1 MRRRR
6 GFSLVELLV
15 VLSSVTVL
23 LSLTAVLLTR
33 AMRSQA
39 ETRHYFES
47 QRHALALSEQFR
59 RDVHA
64 AKSVELD
71 AAALNKNELVRL
83 TLDENGT
90 VAYLR
95 DERGLTRVLTRS
107 DGAIARE
114 EYDLGGAVEST
125 VQRESS
131 PARLVLSVTA
141 TGDITLKPDEPPAR
155 IREMPAVFQVD
166 AAPGGDRRYARSTAG
181 KEGSP

>member
-1 MRRRR
+1 MTGRR

-33 AMRSQA
+33 AMRSQS

-59 RDVHA
+59 RDVHRA
-64 AKSVELD
+64 QSVELD
-71 AAALNKNELVRL
+71 AAALKKNELVRL

-95 DERGLTRVLTRS
+95 EERGLTRVLTRS
-107 DGAIARE
+107 DGAVSRE
-114 EYDLGGAVEST
+114 EYDLGGVVESK
-125 VQRESS
+125 VQREN
-131 PARLVLSVTA
+131 ATERLALSVTA
-141 TGDITLKPDEPPAR
+141 SGDITPKPDEPPAR
-155 IREMPAVFQVD
+155 IRDKPAILQVE
-166 AAPGGDRRYARSTAG
+166 AVLGDDQRYAQPTAER
-181 KEGSP
+181 EGSP

>member
-47 QRHALALSEQFR
+47 QRHALALNEQFR

-64 AKSVELD
+64 AQSVELD
-71 AAALNKNELVRL
+71 AAALKKNELVRL

-95 DERGLTRVLTRS
+95 EERGLTRVLTQS
-107 DGAIARE
+107 DGAVSRE
-114 EYDLGGAVEST
+114 EYDLGGVVESK
-125 VQRESS
+125 VQQENA
-131 PARLVLSVTA
+131 PERLALSVTA
-141 TGDITLKPDEPPAR
+141 SADIMLMPDEPPAR
-155 IREMPAVFQVD
+155 IREKPAIFQAEAVLGND
-166 AAPGGDRRYARSTAG
+166 QRYARSAAG
-181 KEGSP
+181 RESSR